1 MAALLASTHVEM
13 ESLPLLAAYACEIHG
28 QAGAIAA
35 ERYGSHGV
43 MATDVIDAIGL
54 ATDAIEQ
61 QVSYPEAADEQ

>member
-1 MAALLASTHVEM
+1 
-13 ESLPLLAAYACEIHG
+13 
-28 QAGAIAA
+28 
-35 ERYGSHGV
+35 